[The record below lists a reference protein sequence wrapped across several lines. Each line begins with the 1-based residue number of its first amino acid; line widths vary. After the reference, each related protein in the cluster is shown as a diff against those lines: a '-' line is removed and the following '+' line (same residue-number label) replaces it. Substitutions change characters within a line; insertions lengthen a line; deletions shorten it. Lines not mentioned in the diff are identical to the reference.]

1 MTFAATANGIDNGR
15 WKYVAGLGYDVD
27 VNNQNN
33 INLSYNFQGEGSKY
47 TNHGLALNYRYKF

>member
-1 MTFAATANGIDNGR
+1 LLSVKFDFYSFLR
-15 WKYVAGLGYDVD
+15 KSSVAGLGYDVD

-33 INLSYNFQGEGSKY
+33 INVSYNFQGEGSKY

>member
-1 MTFAATANGIDNGR
+1 MRNSGR
-15 WKYVAGLGYDVD
+15 NYLAGLGYDVD

-33 INLSYNFQGEGSKY
+33 INVSYNFQGEGSKY